1 VSAIGTFLKKIRV
14 PFLFY
19 KERGDAPST
28 FQRELNYQC
37 SRILLLASFLMAVA
51 YISYIPID
59 IKLYPNEP
67 LIIVLRIGL
76 SLIGFTV
83 FVLHLTRKFIHR
95 SLLMLTISG
104 AYFNIATG
112 IITALTKGDS
122 VYIGGYL
129 FVTTMTAVIPL
140 RRRASLSIL
149 FCSLSTFM
157 IIGFIRGMSF
167 NSVREMYSLNDL
179 ISAFLV
185 TSIFVILMNRVRFYN
200 WQNSRKIVEQREE
213 LKLDKIKIDKL
224 LLNILPVSVAKE
236 LKENGFVKPVYYNSA
251 TIVFTDFVGF
261 TKISETLA
269 PEELVAELDKL
280 FSIFDHVM
288 DKYSLE
294 KLKTIGDSYMF
305 VGGAPIASDTH
316 AIECVLAAIEIQ
328 DQMKRVNDEKVKM
341 GKPIFELR
349 IGVNTGPLMA
359 GVVGEK
365 KFVYDVWGD
374 SVNLASR
381 MESSGETG
389 RVNIS
394 NSTYEI
400 VKEFFE
406 TEARGE
412 IFAKNKGA
420 VTMYFVKRLKP
431 EVSLD
436 EKGFVA
442 NERFWDLYLTR
453 VQE

>member
-1 VSAIGTFLKKIRV
+1 
-14 PFLFY
+14 
-19 KERGDAPST
+19 
-28 FQRELNYQC
+28 
-37 SRILLLASFLMAVA
+37 
-51 YISYIPID
+51 
-59 IKLYPNEP
+59 
-67 LIIVLRIGL
+67 
-76 SLIGFTV
+76 
-83 FVLHLTRKFIHR
+83 
-95 SLLMLTISG
+95 
-104 AYFNIATG
+104 
-112 IITALTKGDS
+112 LTKGDS

-157 IIGFIRGMSF
+157 IVGFIRGMSF
-167 NSVREMYSLNDL
+167 NSVREIYSLNDL

-185 TSIFVILMNRVRFYN
+185 TSIFVILMDRMRFYN
-200 WQNSRKIVEQREE
+200 WQNSRKILEQREE

-261 TKISETLA
+261 TKISETLT
-269 PEELVAELDKL
+269 PEELVAELDEL
-280 FSIFDHVM
+280 FSIFDHIM

-305 VGGAPIASDTH
+305 VGGVPIASNNH
-316 AIECVLAAIEIQ
+316 AIESVLAAIEIQ
-328 DQMKRVNDEKVKM
+328 DQMNHVNDEKVKM

-381 MESSGETG
+381 MESSGERG

-431 EVSLD
+431 EMSLD

-442 NERFWDLYLTR
+442 NERFWNLYLTR

>member
-1 VSAIGTFLKKIRV
+1 VSAIGFFLKKIRFR
-14 PFLFY
+14 FLSY
-19 KERGDAPST
+19 KERVEYQPT
-28 FQRELNYQC
+28 FQKELNYQC
-37 SRILLLASFLMAVA
+37 SRILPYASSLMAVGW
-51 YISYIPID
+51 IPYIPVD
-59 IKLYPNEP
+59 MKLYPNEP
-67 LIIVLRIGL
+67 LIIALRIGL

-83 FVLHLTRKFIHR
+83 FVLHLTKKFVHC
-95 SLLMLTISG
+95 SLLMLTIIG
-104 AYFNIATG
+104 AYFVIATG
-112 IITALTKGDS
+112 FITALTKGDS

-129 FVTTMTAVIPL
+129 SVTTMLAVVPL
-140 RRRASLSIL
+140 QRRASLSIIL
-149 FCSLSTFM
+149 CSLSTFM
-157 IIGFIRGMSF
+157 IVGLITGMSF
-167 NSVREMYSLNDL
+167 TSVREMYSLNDL
-179 ISAFLV
+179 ISAFVV
-185 TSIFVILMNRVRFYN
+185 TSIFVILMDHMRFQG
-200 WQNSRKIVEQREE
+200 WQNTRKIVEQREE
-213 LKLDKIKIDKL
+213 LKLDKINIDKL

-261 TKISETLA
+261 TKISEILT

-305 VGGAPIASDTH
+305 VGGVPIASNNH

-328 DQMKRVNDEKVKM
+328 DQMSRVNDEKDKM

-381 MESSGETG
+381 MESSGERG
-389 RVNIS
+389 LVNIS
-394 NSTYEI
+394 KSTYEI
-400 VKEFFE
+400 VKDFFE
-406 TEARGE
+406 TEVRGE
-412 IFAKNKGA
+412 IFAKNKG
-420 VTMYFVKRLKP
+420 VVKMYFAKRLKP
-431 EVSLD
+431 EMSLD

-442 NERFWDLYLTR
+442 NEKFRDLYLTR
-453 VQE
+453 VQK

>member
-1 VSAIGTFLKKIRV
+1 MSAIGTFLKKL
-14 PFLFY
+14 PFTFLSY
-19 KERGDAPST
+19 KERVEYQST

-37 SRILLLASFLMAVA
+37 GRILPYASLLFTVA
-51 YISYIPID
+51 YLSYIQID
-59 IKLYPNEP
+59 VKLYPNEP
-67 LIIVLRIGL
+67 LIIALRVGL
-76 SLIGFTV
+76 SLIGLTI
-83 FVLHLTRKFIHR
+83 FVLHLTKKFGQH

-104 AYFNIATG
+104 AYFDIATG

-122 VYIGGYL
+122 VYLGGYL

-140 RRRASLSIL
+140 RRRASLIIL
-149 FCSLSTFM
+149 FCSLSTFIM
-157 IIGFIRGMSF
+157 VGFIKGMSF
-167 NSVREMYSLNDL
+167 ASVREMYSLNDL
-179 ISAFLV
+179 IACFLV
-185 TSIFVILMNRVRFYN
+185 TSIFVILMDRMRFQA
-200 WQNSRKIVEQREE
+200 WQNTRKIVEQREE
-213 LKLDKIKIDKL
+213 LTLDKIKIDKL

-236 LKENGFVKPVYYNSA
+236 LKENGFVKPAYYNSA

-261 TKISETLA
+261 TRISETLT
-269 PEELVAELDKL
+269 PEELVSELDKL

-288 DKYSLE
+288 GKYSLE

-305 VGGAPIASDTH
+305 VGGVPMASNTH
-316 AIECVLAAIEIQ
+316 AIECVLAAIELQ
-328 DQMKRVNDEKVKM
+328 EQMRRVNDEKFKM

-349 IGVNTGPLMA
+349 IGINTGPLMA

-365 KFVYDVWGD
+365 KFGYDVWGD

-381 MESSGETG
+381 MESSGERG

-400 VKEFFE
+400 VKNFFE
-406 TEARGE
+406 TESRGE
-412 IFAKNKGA
+412 ILAKNKGA
-420 VTMYFVKRLKP
+420 VMMYFVNRLKP
-431 EVSLD
+431 EMSAD

-453 VQE
+453 DQE